1 MVAFTT
7 NFDLPFPD
15 GSDAPCDFAEQ
26 WCDFT
31 EAIDAV
37 FAQFQTTLDRTVP
50 MIPIALLHV
59 SEPVLIGTFNNIPY
73 DTVVIDSAG
82 WTAVDIDN
90 TMISPDMAGVM
101 TWSANTIV
109 EQQLNPN
116 AYMVD
121 PQDSRGFL
129 TEPNF
134 PYTDQMDTNAVPV
147 AMPLPLAVLF
157 SDGGWVPGLS
167 GLRNNVVALNVGTFT
182 IMDAFFTVYWHSD
195 GGTV

>member
-1 MVAFTT
+1 MTAFTT
-7 NFDLPFPD
+7 NFNLPYPD
-15 GSDAPCDFAEQ
+15 GSDAPCDFAQQ

-31 EAIDAV
+31 EALDAV
-37 FAQFQTTLDRTVP
+37 FDGFQTTLNRTVP
-50 MIPIALLHV
+50 MIPIALLRV
-59 SEPVLIGTFNNIPY
+59 ANPVLIGTFNNIPY
-73 DTVVIDSAG
+73 DQVVIDSAR

-101 TWSANTIV
+101 TFSAGTIV
-109 EQQLNPN
+109 AQQLNPN

-134 PYTDQMDTNAVPV
+134 PYTDQIDFNSVPV
-147 AMPLPLAVLF
+147 AMPLPLAVMF
-157 SDGGWVPGLS
+157 SDGGWVPGFS

-182 IMDAFFTVYWHSD
+182 INDAFFTVYWHSD